1 MSEKPYALIVAD
13 YLDALGPKF
22 AHPWEKDA
30 AAELRRLHAEN
41 ERLREALTYDWDQL
55 EACRASLREHMVEI
69 KRLQEELKEDTGVI
83 AVWRGRTER
92 AEAENERLREALKW
106 SLKNGVV
113 YHRTYD
119 TDEVFFSDAGCG
131 CCSSLTEPPPHL
143 QEMILKIARQEKT

>member
-1 MSEKPYALIVAD
+1 MNDVDIELLRSYAEGANDGVEMMRLYSETLARVDSLETLA
-13 YLDALGPKF
+13 
-22 AHPWEKDA
+22 
-30 AAELRRLHAEN
+30 
-41 ERLREALTYDWDQL
+41 ERLET
-55 EACRASLREHMVEI
+55 
-69 KRLQEELKEDTGVI
+69 
-83 AVWRGRTER
+83 
-92 AEAENERLREALKW
+92 ENERLREALKW

>member
-1 MSEKPYALIVAD
+1 MSDNTPPRTIAEFNRITSQLDGAEDNLAYALSQMSGLACT
-13 YLDALGPKF
+13 LEREL
-22 AHPWEKDA
+22 A
-30 AAELRRLHAEN
+30 AAQAEN
-41 ERLREALTYDWDQL
+41 E
-55 EACRASLREHMVEI
+55 
-69 KRLQEELKEDTGVI
+69 KLQ
-83 AVWRGRTER
+83 
-92 AEAENERLREALKW
+92 EALKW